1 LPASP
6 LRPLLLI
13 LLLAFLL
20 GMIQVNLLVI
30 AFDKLGLS
38 PSSALLLLFSALI
51 GSAINL
57 PVARLRSEKSAVTPT
72 RMPVIFPQPRIQTG
86 WTVIAVNVGGCII
99 PVLFS
104 LFLVSQTMLP
114 LLDILVA
121 TLIVSLA
128 SYLMSRPVAG
138 IGVMMPILAAPIIAA
153 MTAILINVE
162 YSAPLAYISGTMGV
176 IIGADLLRLNEMKAI
191 GAPVASIGGAGT
203 FDGIFLTGI
212 VAALLA

>member
-72 RMPVIFPQPRIQTG
+72 RIPVIFPQPRIQTG

>member
-1 LPASP
+1 LPVSP
-6 LRPLLLI
+6 LRPLLII

-57 PVARLRSEKSAVTPT
+57 PVARLRAEKSAVTPT
-72 RMPVIFPQPRIQTG
+72 RMPVIIPQPRIQAG

-176 IIGADLLRLNEMKAI
+176 IIGADLLRLNEMKTI